1 MPAPRLSAAG
11 AQSDD
16 DEVPWV
22 PEDSCRQQL
31 DEFWSKD
38 AFGLRKYQVNC
49 HPVEPFSENDPLEA
63 RQLLAKVMKPEKGWG
78 IERQRERKSHYHD
91 DVFDSVKRYEKS
103 SPYCLATCPVT
114 GLTGLHAACLNG
126 YLSLI
131 KAFIELGKQNPLD
144 VAEPLCVYFDGLTEK
159 SRGADALWLC
169 RRRGHKDCVDYLMSI
184 DAVIKSVGQVMQS
197 GQAGRDARAKKE
209 AERRRRFMEQADGMG
224 RRVEIRRDEE
234 RQRGLKIKVG
244 SRVKMAKT
252 GAAAT
257 VRYVGPVDYASGTFV
272 GLEFDKP
279 EVGGPVYGKH
289 SGIVRGREYFDCPPQ
304 MGVMVQPSE
313 VVSEDLPPLKPL
325 PRAQTAA
332 ISYLCDKKGLRP
344 VSKQV
349 DASEEPLS
357 TVKREV
363 TDVEKLND
371 RQRASFERFKEEEE
385 ARRRAS
391 LGKD

>member
-1 MPAPRLSAAG
+1 MPAPRLSAAD

-31 DEFWSKD
+31 DEFWSSD

-49 HPVEPFSENDPLEA
+49 HPVEPFSEDDPLEG
-63 RQLLAKVMKPEKGWG
+63 RRLLAKVMKPEPGWG
-78 IERQRERKSHYHD
+78 IERQKERKSAFHD

-197 GQAGRDARAKKE
+197 GQAGRDARAKAE
-209 AERRRRFMEQADGMG
+209 ALRRRRFMEQADGMG

-272 GLEFDKP
+272 GLEFDP
-279 EVGGPVYGKH
+279 PDVGGPVYGKH
-289 SGIVRGREYFDCPPQ
+289 SGIVRGREYFDCPPG

-313 VVSEDLPPLKPL
+313 VVSDDLPPVKPL
-325 PRAQTAA
+325 PRAQTAE
-332 ISYLCDKKGLRP
+332 ISYLCDKKGLKP
-344 VSKQV
+344 VAKKV
-349 DASEEPLS
+349 EEEPLQNVS
-357 TVKREV
+357 RKEV
-363 TDVEKLND
+363 TEVENLSD

-391 LGKD
+391 LSTKE

>member
-1 MPAPRLSAAG
+1 MPAPRLSAAD

-31 DEFWSKD
+31 DEFWSND

-49 HPVEPFSENDPLEA
+49 HPVEPFSENDPLEG
-63 RQLLAKVMKPEKGWG
+63 RRLLAQVMKPEPGWG
-78 IERQRERKSHYHD
+78 IERQKERKSAFHD

-169 RRRGHKDCVDYLMSI
+169 RRRGHKDCVDYLMGI

-197 GQAGRDARAKKE
+197 GQAGRDARAKAE
-209 AERRRRFMEQADGMG
+209 ALRRRRFMEQADGMG
-224 RRVEIRRDEE
+224 KRVEVRRDEE

-272 GLEFDKP
+272 GLEFDP
-279 EVGGPVYGKH
+279 PDVGGPVYGKH
-289 SGIVRGREYFDCPPQ
+289 SGIVRGREYFDCPPG

-313 VVSEDLPPLKPL
+313 VVSEDLPELKPL
-325 PRAQTAA
+325 PRAQTAE
-332 ISYLCDKKGLRP
+332 ISYLCDKKGLKP
-344 VSKQV
+344 VAKKV
-349 DASEEPLS
+349 DEEPLQ
-357 TVKREV
+357 TVTREV
-363 TDVEKLND
+363 SDVEKLSD